1 MLNKSNENGYP
12 CILPNIRENTF
23 SFSLL
28 RMMLVVG
35 LSYVAFIMLRYA
47 LAIPNLLRGF
57 FLIINVCWI
66 LSKAF
71 FASMWFLFFN
81 LWMWCITLIDFWI
94 MNHSCISGINPTWS
108 WCMILLKY
116 GWIWL
121 LKFYWGYMIFLR
133 YWSLKFNHILS
144 ILHFY
149 SPPPSTHI

>member
-1 MLNKSNENGYP
+1 MG
-12 CILPNIRENTF
+12 ILVFFPILEKYFQFFTVEDDV
-23 SFSLL
+23 SCGLVICSLY
-28 RMMLVVG
+28 
-35 LSYVAFIMLRYA
+35 YVEVCSCYTQFTERV
-47 LAIPNLLRGF
+47 

-149 SPPPSTHI
+149 SPPPSIHI